1 MFYKCP
7 LCNKIYDKPTDMANC
22 IIRDEN
28 EKKKNAAK
36 AVEAE
41 KLAATKLLSTI
52 KELSFKL
59 KQTIEVYNE
68 KVNIYNLNI
77 DYNMPIINVSYIVSE
92 LINFNDCSKETKE
105 AKEAKKNSN
114 EKITQDKKI
123 IPEVSRKESD
133 DFIENLFKVMG
144 LSSEK
149 ELLNEAKEQIY
160 SDYLN
165 ELNKLNEKLNEA
177 KSDDFQSIINNLINK
192 K

>member
-36 AVEAE
+36 AAETE

-59 KQTIEVYNE
+59 KQTIEAYNE

-92 LINFNDCSKETKE
+92 LINFNDC
-105 AKEAKKNSN
+105 
-114 EKITQDKKI
+114 
-123 IPEVSRKESD
+123 
-133 DFIENLFKVMG
+133 F
-144 LSSEK
+144 
-149 ELLNEAKEQIY
+149 
-160 SDYLN
+160 
-165 ELNKLNEKLNEA
+165 LNKLA
-177 KSDDFQSIINNLINK
+177 YF
-192 K
+192 

>member
-1 MFYKCP
+1 MIYKCP

-28 EKKKNAAK
+28 EKKKNAVK
-36 AVEAE
+36 EVEIE

-52 KELSFKL
+52 KELSLKL
-59 KQTIEVYNE
+59 KQTIEAYNE
-68 KVNIYNLNI
+68 KVNIYDLNI
-77 DYNMPIINVSYIVSE
+77 DYNMPVINVSYIVSE
-92 LINFNDCSKETKE
+92 LINFNDCSNETKE
-105 AKEAKKNSN
+105 VKKNSN
-114 EKITQDKKI
+114 EKITRDKKI
-123 IPEVSRKESD
+123 IPEVSKKESD

-177 KSDDFQSIINNLINK
+177 ENDDFQSIINELINK

>member
-1 MFYKCP
+1 MIYKCP

-36 AVEAE
+36 TVETE

-52 KELSFKL
+52 KELSLKL
-59 KQTIEVYNE
+59 KQTIEAYNE
-68 KVNIYNLNI
+68 KVNIYDLNI
-77 DYNMPIINVSYIVSE
+77 DYNMPVINVSYIVSE
-92 LINFNDCSKETKE
+92 LINFNDCSNETKE
-105 AKEAKKNSN
+105 VKKNSN
-114 EKITQDKKI
+114 EKITQNKKI

-133 DFIENLFKVMG
+133 VFIENLFEALG
-144 LSSEK
+144 LGSEK

-177 KSDDFQSIINNLINK
+177 KSDDFQSIINDLINNK
-192 K
+192 

>member
-7 LCNKIYDKPTDMANC
+7 LCNKIYDNPTDMANC

-77 DYNMPIINVSYIVSE
+77 DYNMPIINVPYIVSE

>member
-7 LCNKIYDKPTDMANC
+7 LCNKIYDNPTDMANC

-36 AVEAE
+36 AAETE
-41 KLAATKLLSTI
+41 KLEATKLLSTI

>member
-7 LCNKIYDKPTDMANC
+7 LCNKIYDNPTDMANC

-28 EKKKNAAK
+28 EKKKNAVK
-36 AVEAE
+36 AVETE

-52 KELSFKL
+52 KELSLKL
-59 KQTIEVYNE
+59 KQTIEAYNE
-68 KVNIYNLNI
+68 KVNIYDLNI
-77 DYNMPIINVSYIVSE
+77 DYNMPVINVSYIVSE
-92 LINFNDCSKETKE
+92 LINFNDCSNETKETKE
-105 AKEAKKNSN
+105 VKKNSN
-114 EKITQDKKI
+114 EKITQNKKI

-133 DFIENLFKVMG
+133 VFIENLFEALG
-144 LSSEK
+144 LGSEK

-177 KSDDFQSIINNLINK
+177 KSDDFQSIINDLINK

>member
-28 EKKKNAAK
+28 EKKKNAEKAAK
-36 AVEAE
+36 AAEAE

-52 KELSFKL
+52 KELSLKL
-59 KQTIEVYNE
+59 KQTIEAYNE
-68 KVNIYNLNI
+68 KVNIYDLNI
-77 DYNMPIINVSYIVSE
+77 DYNMPVINVSYIVSE
-92 LINFNDCSKETKE
+92 LINFNDCSNETKE
-105 AKEAKKNSN
+105 VKKNSN
-114 EKITQDKKI
+114 EKITQNKKI

-133 DFIENLFKVMG
+133 VFIENLFEALG
-144 LSSEK
+144 LGSEK

-177 KSDDFQSIINNLINK
+177 KSDDFQSIINELINK

>member
-7 LCNKIYDKPTDMANC
+7 LCNKIYDNPTDMANC

-28 EKKKNAAK
+28 EKKKNAA
-36 AVEAE
+36 ETE

-59 KQTIEVYNE
+59 KQTIEAYNE

-92 LINFNDCSKETKE
+92 LINFNDCSNETKE
-105 AKEAKKNSN
+105 VKKNSN

-133 DFIENLFKVMG
+133 VFIENLFEALG
-144 LSSEK
+144 LGSDK

-165 ELNKLNEKLNEA
+165 ELNKLNKKLNEA
-177 KSDDFQSIINNLINK
+177 ENDDFQSIINNIINK

>member
-1 MFYKCP
+1 MIYKCP

-28 EKKKNAAK
+28 EKKKNAVK
-36 AVEAE
+36 TVETE

-59 KQTIEVYNE
+59 KQTIEAYNE
-68 KVNIYNLNI
+68 KVNIYDLNI
-77 DYNMPIINVSYIVSE
+77 DYNMPVINVSYIASE
-92 LINFNDCSKETKE
+92 LFSSNDFLNKTKE
-105 AKEAKKNSN
+105 VEKNSN

-133 DFIENLFKVMG
+133 VFIENLFEALG
-144 LSSEK
+144 LGSEK

-177 KSDDFQSIINNLINK
+177 KSDDFQSIINELINK

>member
-1 MFYKCP
+1 MIYKCP

-28 EKKKNAAK
+28 EKKKNAVK
-36 AVEAE
+36 VVETE

-52 KELSFKL
+52 KELSLKL
-59 KQTIEVYNE
+59 KQTIEAYNE
-68 KVNIYNLNI
+68 KVNIYDLNI
-77 DYNMPIINVSYIVSE
+77 DYNMPVINVSYIVSE
-92 LINFNDCSKETKE
+92 LINFNDYSNETKE
-105 AKEAKKNSN
+105 VKKNSN
-114 EKITQDKKI
+114 EKITQNKKI

-133 DFIENLFKVMG
+133 VFIENLFEALG
-144 LSSEK
+144 LGSEK

-177 KSDDFQSIINNLINK
+177 KSDDFQSIINDLINK